1 MQGKGF
7 DQIRNAL
14 WMHPYSKDLLG
25 FTVTASILLGVSHGI
40 ADQHLIWLDQA
51 VKRLFILWSHL
62 ANIKQR

>member
-40 ADQHLIWLDQA
+40 ADQHLI
-51 VKRLFILWSHL
+51 
-62 ANIKQR
+62 